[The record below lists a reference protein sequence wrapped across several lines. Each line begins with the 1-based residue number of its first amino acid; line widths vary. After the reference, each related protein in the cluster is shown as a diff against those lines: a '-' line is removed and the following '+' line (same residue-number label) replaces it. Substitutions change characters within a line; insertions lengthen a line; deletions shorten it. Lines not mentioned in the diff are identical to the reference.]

1 MSIPMYHE
9 KQVKYNLIKKE
20 SILNFQKDVY
30 DHNEEGFL
38 EVADEHKCSVAGL
51 AALWDEDSSSG
62 AGGFGGHAGVC
73 DEVSVYLS
81 RRLSS
86 TGAHIQRPG
95 INTTMTAFH

>member
-1 MSIPMYHE
+1 MSIPVYNE
-9 KQVKYNLIKKE
+9 NQVKYNLIKKE

-30 DHNEEGFL
+30 DHNEEGFS
-38 EVADEHKCSVAGL
+38 K

-62 AGGFGGHAGVC
+62 AGGFGGHAGGC
-73 DEVSVYLS
+73 GEISVYLS

-86 TGAHIQRPG
+86 TGAHRQRPG